1 MHQPL
6 SQTMASLSASGS
18 YQAHYAAK
26 TDADAKIE
34 LAGKGFCPEHPSMQ
48 LRVPGGMFG
57 KTKVLH
63 SVCPECKA
71 NQDLERRLKMA
82 QLAPEPEKELL
93 PADMIKPEITAF
105 FAEIDLDVTPELGT
119 AVKDLGLSRVPDFLD
134 LDEEDLDSL
143 QLCMPKIPGKKFKK
157 KVEDLKVRRGGDR

>member
-18 YQAHYAAK
+18 YQAHYAVK
-26 TDADAKIE
+26 TDADAKIKFAE
-34 LAGKGFCPEHPSMQ
+34 KGCCPEHPSIQ

-63 SVCPECKA
+63 SVCPECEK
-71 NQDLERRLKMA
+71 NQDIERRLKMA
-82 QLAPEPEKELL
+82 QLAPEPEKEH
-93 PADMIKPEITAF
+93 PAVIKPEITAF
-105 FAEIDLDVTPELGT
+105 FDELELEVTPELV
-119 AVKDLGLSRVPDFLD
+119 AVFKELGLNRVSNFLD
-134 LDEEDLDSL
+134 LDKDDVTSL
-143 QLCMPKIPGKKFKK
+143 QRCMPKIPGKKFVK